1 MDNILKEIFDSYAYL
16 QIRELNKNEWFVE
29 NNTKNSFY
37 VVIFLSEL
45 NENNLKN
52 IINQKQESLYESL
65 SSKENFN
72 AIVKNTNLLI
82 LLQSDKEIN
91 KEIMSIE
98 EDEYF
103 FKKYILKYSSKELES
118 LNEYKGTFINKI
130 ESIKNDYTGFKK
142 FKQKQEFYDN
152 NWFSLL
158 MKLYIKIP
166 ELNLS
171 NYRNEVEPID
181 LIGDINKELEKNN
194 LLDLKNLLLDSKEK
208 KRIFSEL
215 GVSL

>member
-1 MDNILKEIFDSYAYL
+1 MDNLLREIFNSYDFL
-16 QIRELNKNEWFVE
+16 QIEELNKTEWFIE
-29 NNTKNSFY
+29 NVTKNSFY
-37 VVIFLSEL
+37 AVIFLSESD
-45 NENNLKN
+45 ENNLEN

-65 SSKENFN
+65 SYKENFN

-82 LLQSDKEIN
+82 LLKSDKEMN
-91 KEIMSIE
+91 RQIMAIE

-103 FKKYILKYSSKELES
+103 FKKYILKYSSNELTS
-118 LNEYKGTFINKI
+118 LNEHRKIILEKI
-130 ESIKNDYTGFKK
+130 ENIKYDYVGFKK

-171 NYRNEVEPID
+171 NYRNEIEPIN
-181 LIGDINKELEKNN
+181 LIGDINNELEKNN
-194 LLDLKNLLLDSKEK
+194 LLDLKNLLLDSDEK
-208 KRIFSEL
+208 KRLLTEL
-215 GVSL
+215 GVNL

>member
-1 MDNILKEIFDSYAYL
+1 MENILREIFNSYNFL
-16 QIRELNKNEWFVE
+16 QIEELNKNEWFIE
-29 NNTKNSFY
+29 NVNKNSFY
-37 VVIFLSEL
+37 AVIFLSESD
-45 NENNLKN
+45 ENTLEN
-52 IINQKQESLYESL
+52 IINQKQENLYENL

-82 LLQSDKEIN
+82 LLKSDKEMN
-91 KEIMSIE
+91 EQIMAIE

-103 FKKYILKYSSKELES
+103 FKKYILKYSSNELTS
-118 LNEYKGTFINKI
+118 LSEHRKIILEKI
-130 ESIKNDYTGFKK
+130 ENIKYDYAGFKK

-171 NYRNEVEPID
+171 NYRNEIEPIN
-181 LIGDINKELEKNN
+181 LIGDINNELEKNN
-194 LLDLKNLLLDSKEK
+194 LLDFKNLLLDSKEM
-208 KRIFSEL
+208 KRILTEL
-215 GVSL
+215 GVNL

>member
-16 QIRELNKNEWFVE
+16 QIKELNKNEWFIE
-29 NNTKNSFY
+29 NTNKNSFY
-37 VVIFLSEL
+37 TVIFLSEL
-45 NENNLKN
+45 NENNLEN

-65 SSKENFN
+65 SLKENFN

-82 LLQSDKEIN
+82 LLQTDKEIN
-91 KEIMSIE
+91 KEIMAIE

-103 FKKYILKYSSKELES
+103 FKKYILKYSSEELES
-118 LNEYKGTFINKI
+118 LNEYKGTLINKI
-130 ESIKNDYTGFKK
+130 ENIKNDYTGFKK
-142 FKQKQEFYDN
+142 FKQKQKFYDN

>member
-91 KEIMSIE
+91 KEIMAIE

-118 LNEYKGTFINKI
+118 LNEYKGTLINKI
-130 ESIKNDYTGFKK
+130 ESIKNDYSGFKK
-142 FKQKQEFYDN
+142 FKQKKELYNN

-171 NYRNEVEPID
+171 NYKKEIKPIN
-181 LIGDINKELEKNN
+181 LINDIDKELEDNN
-194 LLDLKNLLLDSKEK
+194 LLDLKNLLLDQGEK
-208 KRIFSEL
+208 KRIFREL
-215 GVSL
+215 EVNL